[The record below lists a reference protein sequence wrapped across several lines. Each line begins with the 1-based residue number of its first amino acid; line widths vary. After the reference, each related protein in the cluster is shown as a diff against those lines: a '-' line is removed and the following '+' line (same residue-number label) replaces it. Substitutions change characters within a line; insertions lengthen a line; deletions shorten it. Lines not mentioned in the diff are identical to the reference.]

1 MTLSKLVIAGLS
13 AIALSCSAVS
23 AAPVLIGN
31 ASLEGVSLSDSD
43 MQAVLLGKNVS
54 LGGKRVVIVVA
65 KASDGQENFL
75 KSKIGKTGS
84 QFNNHWRKLF
94 MTGGGVAPTQV
105 GAEADVVS
113 KVSSTPGAIGIVD
126 DSVAGGLPVIG
137 K

>member
-1 MTLSKLVIAGLS
+1 MSTA
-13 AIALSCSAVS
+13 S

-31 ASLEGVSLSDSD
+31 SSLDGVSLSDSD
-43 MQAVLLGKNVS
+43 IQAVLLGKNVS

-65 KASDGQENFL
+65 KASDGQEAFL

-105 GAEADVVS
+105 AAESDVVS
-113 KVSSTPGAIGIVD
+113 VVAATSGAIGIVD
-126 DSVAGGLPVIG
+126 DSLVGGLPVVG